1 MLIFSW
7 FLIFLGLVIPGIV
20 LFCLKKID
28 VMKILFFCSSL
39 IGLYLTSIG
48 VLKNSWISTKS
59 GEFMGWTVLTFSMIE
74 ATMIIIYL
82 IYFACSRGVKYLRS
96 DNPWSKMGKSYDV
109 AIQLIMIC
117 IFLIL
122 PNVMFSLL
130 YSLWSIVVQV
140 NSSLGLYDFMFYA
153 FSIKYS
159 LPLTG
164 LFIDFQHNVNSFGIL
179 RFLQVFHIFTTTL
192 IEFVV
197 IGFIIARL
205 NNLMKDEELPQNQ
218 RRRYRRRI
226 S

>member
-7 FLIFLGLVIPGIV
+7 VLIFLGLVIPGIV
-20 LFCLKKID
+20 LFFMKKID
-28 VMKILFFCSSL
+28 VMKILFFVSSL
-39 IGLYLTSIG
+39 MGLYLTSIG
-48 VLKNSWISTKS
+48 ILKNSWISTKS
-59 GEFMGWTVLTFSMIE
+59 GEFMGWSILIISMIE
-74 ATMIIIYL
+74 TTMIIIYL
-82 IYFACSRGVKYLRS
+82 IYFACSSGIKYLRS
-96 DNPWSKMGKSYDV
+96 DNPWSKMGKKYEV

-140 NSSLGLYDFMFYA
+140 NTSLEVFDFIFYA

-164 LFIDFQHNVNSFGIL
+164 VFIDFQHNVNSFGIL

-197 IGFIIARL
+197 IGFIIAKL
-205 NNLMKDEELPQNQ
+205 NNLMSNEELPQNQ